1 MDLSSCLLECERIKA
16 KYNDGNNKPIIL
28 VSKVKD
34 FNIKVVD
41 IIPYNDSNEA
51 DDYIAVAK
59 IQRAIDDKESTMDLY
74 FISKYYRFPMV
85 K

>member
-1 MDLSSCLLECERIKA
+1 MDLRSCLLECERIKA
-16 KYNDGNNKPIIL
+16 KFTDGNNKPIVL

-41 IIPYNDSNEA
+41 VIPYNNSNES

-59 IQRAIDDKESTMDLY
+59 IQRAIDDKEGLVCY
-74 FISKYYRFPMV
+74 
-85 K
+85 